1 MVQIQVRDPAREI
14 VLATALLCLFV
25 SSPLTAQ
32 TPENGGGDAE
42 LVDLIAFRLENGA
55 AIDMDGRLDEEAWA
69 RAIPIT
75 DFTQREPV
83 EGGIPSERT
92 EIRVVYDEDA
102 LYIGAML
109 YDDPEGILAFQK
121 RRDGFLSVDDRFM
134 WMLDTFHDRRTG
146 YYFETTATGVM
157 GDGLITGGRGGG
169 GGGGAGRGFRGFGRG
184 GGGGGGGG
192 GGRAWDGIWQI
203 QTEILP
209 DGWSIEIQIPFR
221 TLNFDPT
228 SDTWGI
234 NFQRTIRRKNEEILW
249 RGYRRNQNHRDPVN
263 GGRLVGLQGLSQ
275 GIGLEAVPYAVTNW
289 KNVPTEPDPT
299 TYPSD
304 IGLDVNYNVTPS
316 LRAGVSV
323 NTDFAE
329 AEVDQ
334 RRLNLTR
341 FPLRFPER
349 RDFFLEGSGVFTFAP
364 GNGAEP
370 YFSRRIGLLE
380 GEPIPLNYAARLGG
394 QTGRYELGF
403 MQVNTAEHESADVDL
418 GTFAGEQF
426 TVARVKRGIF
436 EQSTIGAIY
445 TRRSTGVDPTDPT
458 ARAPLDRHT
467 VGADLYYATNR
478 LFSDKNFIV
487 QAFAAWNSNPDRG
500 IKRSTSDLSARGV
513 RVNYPNDIWSGHISY
528 REFGDDYD
536 PAVGFVTRNGFRRVE
551 PRLGWGPRPDIDWIR
566 RFNFSAQFRHLES
579 ITTGIAEE
587 RQWVFQVFGLEFES
601 QDNIGV
607 NLQRQFEFLDQRFEI
622 SDGIFIEEG
631 NYENWEW
638 GLSARTAGRRVV
650 AGNAQFRRGGF
661 WNGDQT
667 QVSVQLDVRP
677 SPGILLSAQV
687 ENNDVVLPQG
697 SFVARLFRL
706 AGEWNITPLAN
717 VMGNIQYD
725 DVSEVVGLFMR
736 TRWIITPGNDLFL
749 VFTQNWQNLGDGLF
763 NRNREFQTLSRGA
776 SIKLNYTYRL

>member
-1 MVQIQVRDPAREI
+1 MGKIQVRDPARAI

-25 SSPLTAQ
+25 ASPLTAQ
-32 TPENGGGDAE
+32 TPENGGGDDE
-42 LVDLIAFRLENGA
+42 LVDLIALRLESGA
-55 AIDMDGRLDEEAWA
+55 TIDMDGRLDEEAWA
-69 RAIPIT
+69 RAVPIT

-83 EGGIPSERT
+83 EGGVPSERT

-134 WMLDTFHDRRTG
+134 WMLDTFHDLRTG

-157 GDGLITGGRGGG
+157 GDGLIT
-169 GGGGAGRGFRGFGRG
+169 

-263 GGRLVGLQGLSQ
+263 GGRLVGLQRMSQ

-304 IGLDVNYNVTPS
+304 IGLDVNYNVTAS

-341 FPLRFPER
+341 FPLRFPEQ

-364 GNGAEP
+364 SSGVEP

-380 GEPIPLNYAARLGG
+380 GEQIPLNYAARLGG

-403 MQVNTAEHESADVDL
+403 IHVNTAELESADVDL

-426 TVARVKRGIF
+426 TVARVKRSIL
-436 EQSTIGAIY
+436 EQSAIGAIY
-445 TRRSTGVDPTDPT
+445 THRSTGVDPLDPT
-458 ARAPLDRHT
+458 ARAPKDRHT
-467 VGADLYYATNR
+467 VGADLNYATSR
-478 LFSDKNFIV
+478 LFGDKNFDF
-487 QAFAAWNSNPDRG
+487 QAFALWNSNPDRG
-500 IKRSTSDLSARGV
+500 IDRSTSDLSARGV
-513 RVNYPNDIWSGHISY
+513 RANYPNDIWSGHISY
-528 REFGDDYD
+528 REFGEDYD
-536 PAVGFVTRNGFRRVE
+536 PAVGFVTRTGFRRVE
-551 PRLGWGPRPDIDWIR
+551 PRIGWGPRPDIDWIR
-566 RFNFSAQFRHLES
+566 RFNFSAQFRNLES

-587 RQWVFQVFGLEFES
+587 RQWQFEVFGIDFES
-601 QDNIGV
+601 QDNMGV

-631 NYENWEW
+631 TYKNWEW
-638 GLSARTAGRRVV
+638 SLSARTAGRRVIS
-650 AGNAQFRRGGF
+650 GNAQFHRGGF

-667 QVSVQLDVRP
+667 QLSVQLDVRP

-717 VMGNIQYD
+717 LTGNVQYD

-736 TRWIITPGNDLFL
+736 ARWIITPGNDLYL

-776 SIKLNYTYRL
+776 SVKLNYTYRP

>member
-1 MVQIQVRDPAREI
+1 M
-14 VLATALLCLFV
+14 LATALLCLFV
-25 SSPLTAQ
+25 AAPLTAQ

-42 LVDLIAFRLENGA
+42 LVDLIALRLENGA

-69 RAIPIT
+69 QAIPIT

-83 EGGIPSERT
+83 EGGVPSERT

-134 WMLDTFHDRRTG
+134 WMLDTFHDLRTG

-157 GDGLITGGRGGG
+157 GDGLIT
-169 GGGGAGRGFRGFGRG
+169 

-209 DGWSIEIQIPFR
+209 DGWSIEIEIPFR

-263 GGRLVGLQGLSQ
+263 GGRLVGLQGMSQ

-341 FPLRFPER
+341 FPLRFPEQ

-364 GNGAEP
+364 SSGVEP

-380 GEPIPLNYAARLGG
+380 GEQIPINYAARLGG

-403 MQVNTAEHESADVDL
+403 MHVNTAEHESADVDL

-426 TVARVKRGIF
+426 TVARVKRSIF
-436 EQSTIGAIY
+436 EQSAIGAIY
-445 TRRSTGVDPTDPT
+445 TRRATGADPTDPT
-458 ARAPLDRHT
+458 AQAPLDRHT
-467 VGADLYYATNR
+467 AGADLNYATNR
-478 LFSDKNFIV
+478 LFGDKNFDF
-487 QAFAAWNSNPDRG
+487 QAFAVWNSNPDRG
-500 IKRSTSDLSARGV
+500 DRAVDVGSIRS
-513 RVNYPNDIWSGHISY
+513 W
-528 REFGDDYD
+528 
-536 PAVGFVTRNGFRRVE
+536 
-551 PRLGWGPRPDIDWIR
+551 RP
-566 RFNFSAQFRHLES
+566 
-579 ITTGIAEE
+579 G
-587 RQWVFQVFGLEFES
+587 
-601 QDNIGV
+601 
-607 NLQRQFEFLDQRFEI
+607 
-622 SDGIFIEEG
+622 
-631 NYENWEW
+631 
-638 GLSARTAGRRVV
+638 
-650 AGNAQFRRGGF
+650 
-661 WNGDQT
+661 
-667 QVSVQLDVRP
+667 QLP
-677 SPGILLSAQV
+677 
-687 ENNDVVLPQG
+687 
-697 SFVARLFRL
+697 
-706 AGEWNITPLAN
+706 
-717 VMGNIQYD
+717 
-725 DVSEVVGLFMR
+725 
-736 TRWIITPGNDLFL
+736 
-749 VFTQNWQNLGDGLF
+749 
-763 NRNREFQTLSRGA
+763 
-776 SIKLNYTYRL
+776 K

>member
-1 MVQIQVRDPAREI
+1 MARGI
-14 VLATALLCLFV
+14 PLATAFFFLFLV
-25 SSPLTAQ
+25 SPLAAQ
-32 TPENGGGDAE
+32 TLVDEGGDGE
-42 LVDLIAFRLENGA
+42 LADLIALRLENGA

-83 EGGIPSERT
+83 EGGVPSERT

-121 RRDGFLSVDDRFM
+121 RRDGFLGVDDRFM
-134 WMLDTFHDRRTG
+134 WMLDTFHDLRTG

-157 GDGLITGGRGGG
+157 GDGLIT
-169 GGGGAGRGFRGFGRG
+169 G

-221 TLNFDPT
+221 TLNFDST

-249 RGYRRNQNHRDPVN
+249 RGYRRNQNHRDPIN
-263 GGRLVGLQGLSQ
+263 AGRLVGLEGMSQ

-289 KNVPTEPDPT
+289 RNVTTESDPT

-341 FPLRFPER
+341 FPLRFPEQ

-364 GNGAEP
+364 TNGAEP

-380 GEPIPLNYAARLGG
+380 GEQIPLNYAARLGG

-403 MQVNTAEHESADVDL
+403 IHVNAAEHESADVDL
-418 GTFAGEQF
+418 GTFAGEQI
-426 TVARVKRGIF
+426 TVARVKRSIF

-458 ARAPLDRHT
+458 ARAPRDRHT
-467 VGADLYYATNR
+467 VGADLYYTTSR
-478 LFSDKNFIV
+478 LFGDKNFTA
-487 QAFAAWNSNPDRG
+487 QAFAVGNSNPDRG

-513 RVNYPNDIWSGHISY
+513 RMGYPNDIWSGSLSY

-551 PRLGWGPRPDIDWIR
+551 PRLGWRPRPDIDWIR
-566 RFNFSAQFRHLES
+566 RFNFSGQFRHLES
-579 ITTGIAEE
+579 ITTGITEE
-587 RQWVFQVFGLEFES
+587 RLWVFQVFGLEFES

-607 NLQRQFEFLDQRFEI
+607 NMQRQFEFLDQRFEI
-622 SDGIFIEEG
+622 SDGIFIDEG
-631 NYENWEW
+631 NYENWGVGPFGSNRGPPRRLRKRPVPSRWFLERRSNPVV
-638 GLSARTAGRRVV
+638 GPAGRSTVTGDYPLCPGREQRCRATPRIV
-650 AGNAQFRRGGF
+650 RG
-661 WNGDQT
+661 
-667 QVSVQLDVRP
+667 
-677 SPGILLSAQV
+677 
-687 ENNDVVLPQG
+687 
-697 SFVARLFRL
+697 
-706 AGEWNITPLAN
+706 
-717 VMGNIQYD
+717 
-725 DVSEVVGLFMR
+725 
-736 TRWIITPGNDLFL
+736 
-749 VFTQNWQNLGDGLF
+749 
-763 NRNREFQTLSRGA
+763 QTLSLGRRMEHHAAGKPHGQRPVRRRLRGRGPLHA
-776 SIKLNYTYRL
+776 GALDHNTGERSLPRLHAELAELG

>member
-1 MVQIQVRDPAREI
+1 MGQIQIRDPAREI
-14 VLATALLCLFV
+14 VLATALVFLFLAD
-25 SSPLTAQ
+25 PLAAQ
-32 TPENGGGDAE
+32 SLVAGGGDGE
-42 LVDLIAFRLENGA
+42 LVDLIAFRLESGA
-55 AIDMDGRLDEEAWA
+55 SIDMDGRLDEEAWA
-69 RAIPIT
+69 LAIPIT
-75 DFTQREPV
+75 DFTQQEPV
-83 EGGIPSERT
+83 EGGTPSERT

-121 RRDGFLSVDDRFM
+121 RRDGFLSGDDRFM
-134 WMLDTFHDRRTG
+134 WTLDTFHDLRTG
-146 YYFETTATGVM
+146 YYFETTATAVM
-157 GDGLITGGRGGG
+157 GDGLITGGPR
-169 GGGGAGRGFRGFGRG
+169 
-184 GGGGGGGG
+184 GGGG
-192 GGRAWDGIWQI
+192 GGRAWDGIWQVR
-203 QTEILP
+203 TEILP

-234 NFQRTIRRKNEEILW
+234 NFQRTIKRRNEEIVW
-249 RGYRRNQNHRDPVN
+249 RGYRRNQNNRDPIN
-263 GGRLVGLQGLSQ
+263 AGRLVGLQGMSQ

-289 KNVPTEPDPT
+289 KNVPLEPSPT

-304 IGLDVNYNVTPS
+304 VGVDVNYNVTPS

-364 GNGAEP
+364 SNGAEP

-380 GEPIPLNYAARLGG
+380 GEQIPINYAARLGG

-403 MQVNTAEHESADVDL
+403 MQVNTAEHESADVNL

-426 TVARVKRGIF
+426 TVARIKRGIL

-445 TRRSTGVDPTDPT
+445 TRRATGAAPTDPT
-458 ARAPLDRHT
+458 AQAPLDQHT
-467 VGADLYYATNR
+467 IGADLYYATNR
-478 LFSDKNFIV
+478 LFSDKNFDF

-500 IKRSTSDLSARGV
+500 IKRSTSDLSSRGF

-551 PRLGWGPRPDIDWIR
+551 PRIGWEPRPAINWIR
-566 RFNFSAQFRHLES
+566 SFDFSAQFRHLES

-587 RQWVFQVFGLEFES
+587 RQWQFKVFGVELES
-601 QDNIGV
+601 QDNFEIDF
-607 NLQRQFEFLDQRFEI
+607 QRQFEYLDEQFEI
-622 SDGIFIEEG
+622 SDGIFIKEG
-631 NYENWEW
+631 TYKNWEQSI
-638 GLSARTAGRRVV
+638 SARTASRRVLSGRV
-650 AGNAQFRRGGF
+650 QVRRGGF
-661 WNGDQT
+661 WSGDQT
-667 QVSVQLDVRP
+667 QFSIGLDIRS
-677 SPGILLSAQV
+677 SPGVLLSAQV
-687 ENNDVVLPQG
+687 ENNNVDLPQG
-697 SFVARLFRL
+697 SFDANLVRLG
-706 AGEWNITPLAN
+706 GEWNITPLAN
-717 VMGNIQYD
+717 LTGNIQYD
-725 DVSEVVGLFMR
+725 DVSKIVGLFMR
-736 TRWIITPGNDLFL
+736 ARWIITPGNDLYL
-749 VFTQNWQNLGDGLF
+749 VFTQNWQNLSDGLF
-763 NRNREFQTLSRGA
+763 TQNREFETLSRGA

>member
-1 MVQIQVRDPAREI
+1 MAQIRVRDAAAGI
-14 VLATALLCLFV
+14 SLAAALLFLFLTD
-25 SSPLTAQ
+25 PLAAQ
-32 TPENGGGDAE
+32 SLVNGERDAE
-42 LVDLIAFRLENGA
+42 TVDLIALRLESGA
-55 AIDMDGRLDEEAWA
+55 SIDVDGRLDEEAWE

-75 DFTQREPV
+75 DFTQKEPV
-83 EGGIPSERT
+83 EGGTPSERT

-121 RRDGFLSVDDRFM
+121 RRDGFLSADDRFM
-134 WMLDTFHDRRTG
+134 WTLDTFNDRRTG

-157 GDGLITGGRGGG
+157 GDGLITGGARGGG
-169 GGGGAGRGFRGFGRG
+169 GGGGRGGFGG
-184 GGGGGGGG
+184 GGFGGGGGGGG

-234 NFQRTIRRKNEEILW
+234 NFQRTIKRRNEEIVW
-249 RGYRRNQNHRDPVN
+249 RGYRRNQNNRDPIHA
-263 GGRLVGLQGLSQ
+263 GRLVGLEGMSQ

-289 KNVPTEPDPT
+289 KNVPEEADPT

-304 IGLDVNYNVTPS
+304 MGLDINYNITSS

-364 GNGAEP
+364 SNGAEP

-380 GEPIPLNYAARLGG
+380 GEQIPLNYASRLGG
-394 QTGRYELGF
+394 QAGRYELGF
-403 MQVNTAEHESADVDL
+403 IHVNTAELASADVDG

-426 TVARVKRGIF
+426 TVARIKRSIF

-445 TRRSTGVDPTDPT
+445 TRRSTGVDPTDPG
-458 ARAPLDRHT
+458 ARAPKDQHT
-467 VGADLYYATNR
+467 AGADLYYTTSR
-478 LFSDKNFIV
+478 LFSDKNFTF

-500 IKRSTSDLSARGV
+500 VERSISDLSSRGI
-513 RVNYPNDIWSGHISY
+513 RINYPNDIWSAHVSY

-536 PAVGFVTRNGFRRVE
+536 PAVGFVTRNGFRRIE
-551 PRLGWGPRPDIDWIR
+551 PRIGWAPRPNIDWIR
-566 RFNFSAQFRHLES
+566 RFDFSAQFRHLES

-587 RQWVFQVFGLEFES
+587 RQWQFKVFGVNLES
-601 QDNIGV
+601 QDNIDI
-607 NLQRQFEFLDQRFEI
+607 NLMRQFEYLDSGFEI
-622 SDGIFIEEG
+622 SDGILINAG
-631 NYENWEW
+631 TYTNWEW
-638 GLSARTAGRRVV
+638 RLSARTASRRVV
-650 AGNAQFRRGGF
+650 SGRVNVGRGGF
-661 WNGDQT
+661 WSGDRT
-667 QVSVQLDVRP
+667 AVQVGLDLRP
-677 SPGILLSAQV
+677 SPGILLSLNV
-687 ENNDVVLPQG
+687 ENNNVDLPQG
-697 SFVARLFRL
+697 SFDANLVRV

-736 TRWIITPGNDLFL
+736 ARWILTPGSDLFL
-749 VFTQNWQNLGDGLF
+749 VLTQNWQNLGGGLF
-763 NRNREFQTLSRGA
+763 DRDREFQTLSRGA
-776 SIKLNYTYRL
+776 SVKLNYTYRL

>member
-1 MVQIQVRDPAREI
+1 MARGI
-14 VLATALLCLFV
+14 PLATAFFFLFLV
-25 SSPLTAQ
+25 SPLAAQ
-32 TPENGGGDAE
+32 TLVNEGGDGE
-42 LVDLIAFRLENGA
+42 LADLIALRLENGA

-83 EGGIPSERT
+83 EGGVPSERT

-121 RRDGFLSVDDRFM
+121 RRDGFLGVDDRFM
-134 WMLDTFHDRRTG
+134 WMLDTFHDLRTG

-157 GDGLITGGRGGG
+157 GDGLIT
-169 GGGGAGRGFRGFGRG
+169 
-184 GGGGGGGG
+184 GGGGG

-249 RGYRRNQNHRDPVN
+249 RGYRRNQNHRDPIN
-263 GGRLVGLQGLSQ
+263 AGRLVGLEGMSQ

-289 KNVPTEPDPT
+289 RNVPTESDPT

-341 FPLRFPER
+341 FPLRFPEQ

-364 GNGAEP
+364 TNGAEP

-380 GEPIPLNYAARLGG
+380 GEQIPLNYAARLGG

-403 MQVNTAEHESADVDL
+403 IHVNAAEHESADVDL
-418 GTFAGEQF
+418 GTFAGEQI
-426 TVARVKRGIF
+426 TVARVKRSIF

-458 ARAPLDRHT
+458 ARAPRDRHT
-467 VGADLYYATNR
+467 VGADLYYTTSR
-478 LFSDKNFIV
+478 LFGDKNFTA
-487 QAFAAWNSNPDRG
+487 QAFAVGNSNPDRG

-513 RVNYPNDIWSGHISY
+513 RMGYPNDIWSGSLSY

-551 PRLGWGPRPDIDWIR
+551 PRLGWRPRPDIDWIR
-566 RFNFSAQFRHLES
+566 RFNFSGQFRHLES
-579 ITTGIAEE
+579 ITTGITEE
-587 RQWVFQVFGLEFES
+587 RLWVFQVFGLEFES

-607 NLQRQFEFLDQRFEI
+607 NMQRQFEFLDQRFEI
-622 SDGIFIEEG
+622 SDGIFIDEG
-631 NYENWEW
+631 NYENWEL

-650 AGNAQFRRGGF
+650 SGNAQFRRGGF

-667 QVSVQLDVRP
+667 QLSVQLDVRP
-677 SPGILLSAQV
+677 SPGIILSAQV

-717 VMGNIQYD
+717 LTGNVQYD

-736 TRWIITPGNDLFL
+736 ARWIITPGNDLYL

-763 NRNREFQTLSRGA
+763 NNNREFTTLSRGA
-776 SIKLNYTYRL
+776 SVKLNYTYRL

>member
-1 MVQIQVRDPAREI
+1 
-14 VLATALLCLFV
+14 
-25 SSPLTAQ
+25 
-32 TPENGGGDAE
+32 
-42 LVDLIAFRLENGA
+42 
-55 AIDMDGRLDEEAWA
+55 MDGRLDEEAWA
-69 RAIPIT
+69 RAVPIT

-83 EGGIPSERT
+83 EGGVPSERT

-134 WMLDTFHDRRTG
+134 WMLDTFHDLRTG

-157 GDGLITGGRGGG
+157 GDGLIT
-169 GGGGAGRGFRGFGRG
+169 

-263 GGRLVGLQGLSQ
+263 GGRLVGLQGMSQ

-304 IGLDVNYNVTPS
+304 IGLDVNYNVTAS

-341 FPLRFPER
+341 FPLRFPEQ

-364 GNGAEP
+364 SSGVEP

-380 GEPIPLNYAARLGG
+380 GEQIPLNYAARLGG

-403 MQVNTAEHESADVDL
+403 IHVNTAELESADVDL

-426 TVARVKRGIF
+426 TVARVKRSIL
-436 EQSTIGAIY
+436 EQSAIGAIY
-445 TRRSTGVDPTDPT
+445 THRSTGVDPLDPT
-458 ARAPLDRHT
+458 ARAPKDRHT
-467 VGADLYYATNR
+467 VGADLNYATSR
-478 LFSDKNFIV
+478 LFGDKNFDF
-487 QAFAAWNSNPDRG
+487 QAFALWNSNPDRG
-500 IKRSTSDLSARGV
+500 IDRSTSDLSARGV
-513 RVNYPNDIWSGHISY
+513 RANYPNDIWSGHISY
-528 REFGDDYD
+528 REFGEDYD
-536 PAVGFVTRNGFRRVE
+536 PAVGFVTRTGFRRVE
-551 PRLGWGPRPDIDWIR
+551 PRIGWGPRPDIDWIR
-566 RFNFSAQFRHLES
+566 RFNFSAQFRNLES
-579 ITTGIAEE
+579 ITTRHRRRTTMAIRGFRDRLRES
-587 RQWVFQVFGLEFES
+587 RQHG
-601 QDNIGV
+601 
-607 NLQRQFEFLDQRFEI
+607 RQPAATVRVPRSAVRDQRRHLYRGGDLQELGVEPFGSNRGPPSHLWKRPVPPRWLLERR
-622 SDGIFIEEG
+622 SDPVVGP
-631 NYENWEW
+631 
-638 GLSARTAGRRVV
+638 AGRSTVTGDSPLCPGREQRCRATSGIVRGKTLSPGRRMEHYP
-650 AGNAQFRRGGF
+650 AGKPHRQCPVRRHLRGGGPLHAGAVDH
-661 WNGDQT
+661 N
-667 QVSVQLDVRP
+667 
-677 SPGILLSAQV
+677 
-687 ENNDVVLPQG
+687 
-697 SFVARLFRL
+697 
-706 AGEWNITPLAN
+706 AGER
-717 VMGNIQYD
+717 
-725 DVSEVVGLFMR
+725 S
-736 TRWIITPGNDLFL
+736 
-749 VFTQNWQNLGDGLF
+749 
-763 NRNREFQTLSRGA
+763 LSRLHAELAELG
-776 SIKLNYTYRL
+776 